1 MAAQVGGIM
10 LVTPCFQGTRM
21 RVMWGLGVQ
30 RSDKIYLPDDFKCQE
45 KVVIHQLKD
54 PRKD

>member
-45 KVVIHQLKD
+45 KVVIHQLLG
-54 PRKD
+54 